1 MIVDPILDHV
11 EDRIKDTMWLHEEI
25 MSLNVR
31 QLAAVNELIQSA
43 LTDTRKKFEN
53 ATIEA
58 NDE

>member
-1 MIVDPILDHV
+1 MVIDPILDHV
-11 EDRIKDTMWLHEEI
+11 ESRIKHTMWLHEEI

-31 QLAAVNELIQSA
+31 QLSAVNELIQSA

>member
-1 MIVDPILDHV
+1 MIIDPILDHV
-11 EDRIKDTMWLHEEI
+11 ENRIKDTMWLHEEI

-43 LTDTRKKFEN
+43 LTDTRKKFKN